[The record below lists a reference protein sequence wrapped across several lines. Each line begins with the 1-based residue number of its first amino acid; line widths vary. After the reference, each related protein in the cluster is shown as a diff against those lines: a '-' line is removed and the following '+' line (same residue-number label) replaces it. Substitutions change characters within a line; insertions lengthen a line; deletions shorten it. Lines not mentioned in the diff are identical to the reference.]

1 MTILLCKALPVAFSC
16 MMLMTGCKKKEE
28 AAKGET
34 LAPAAVLSFS
44 AEQATNSLK
53 RVEELI
59 KKHTPR
65 DAGTPEGAKAAEWL
79 CEQMKKD
86 GITARLDSFTD
97 ETPKG
102 EKTFVNA
109 LGEIKGSSD
118 EWIILLSHFDTKVG
132 IDRTF
137 EGANDSGSSTGLLLE
152 LAAAIKNAG
161 RSRCNFL
168 FGFMDGEECL
178 LAYSDRDGFH
188 GSKKLAKD
196 LKAKKTK
203 IKAVI
208 LMDMIGDR
216 DFKITIPRNSSKEL
230 KLLALRAADATG
242 DRDKIGLH
250 NYNIFD
256 DHQAF
261 LDLGYPAINL
271 IDFHFGSKPGANDYW
286 HTMEDSMDK
295 LSAES
300 MLVTGRIVMEMINEL
315 QK

>member
-1 MTILLCKALPVAFSC
+1 MPVAFSFL
-16 MMLMTGCKKKEE
+16 MLMTGCKKAEE
-28 AAKGET
+28 AAPEET
-34 LAPAAVLSFS
+34 VFPAAVLSFS
-44 AEQATNSLK
+44 PEQAASSLK
-53 RVEELI
+53 RVERLVKEC
-59 KKHTPR
+59 TPR

-79 CEQMKKD
+79 RAALEKD
-86 GITARLDSFTD
+86 GIQAKLDSFQD

-118 EWIILLSHFDTKVG
+118 EWIVLLSHFDTKVG

-137 EGANDSGSSTGLLLE
+137 QGANDSGSSTGLLLE
-152 LAAAIKNAG
+152 LAAVIKKAG
-161 RSRCNFL
+161 DNRCNFL

-216 DFKITIPRNSSKEL
+216 DFKITIPRNSSKDL
-230 KLLALRAADATG
+230 KLLALKAAEKTG
-242 DRDKIGLH
+242 DRSKIGLH
-250 NYNIFD
+250 NSNIFD

-300 MLVTGRIVMEMINEL
+300 LLITGRIVMEMINQL
-315 QK
+315 QN